1 MQAKF
6 AKKVNFFWAQ
16 PSVATPPSPFLPCK
30 NGGRAFRRSAVR
42 SIPAVRLTARL
53 QSLAHP
59 RGRIAEAIDVCACA
73 HVRIY
78 YGQSKNKIHCPVR
91 KNHVGQGELQETAG
105 NHPPHRPRDGNRRP
119 HLARYY
125 QSMMDIDFE
134 CAHGGA
140 LKSKIRNEVSDA
152 HKNSRM
158 VFLCASSSSACTICL
173 AKGCRSSPR

>member
-1 MQAKF
+1 MLSHFPNNASKICKKSEFFF
-6 AKKVNFFWAQ
+6 ANSFRIFCTFLQIKAY
-16 PSVATPPSPFLPCK
+16 PSL
-30 NGGRAFRRSAVR
+30 RS
-42 SIPAVRLTARL
+42 
-53 QSLAHP
+53 
-59 RGRIAEAIDVCACA
+59 GRIAEVIDVCACA

-78 YGQSKNKIHCPVR
+78 YGQSKNKIHRPVR
-91 KNHVGQGELQETAG
+91 ENHVGQGELQETAG

-119 HLARYY
+119 KLARYY

-158 VFLCASSSSACTICL
+158 VFLCASSSSACMICL
-173 AKGCRSSPR
+173 TRGCRSSPR

>member
-59 RGRIAEAIDVCACA
+59 RGLVAEAIDVCACA
-73 HVRIY
+73 QVRIY

-91 KNHVGQGELQETAG
+91 ENHVGQGELQEAAG
-105 NHPPHRPRDGNRRP
+105 NHPPHRPRD
-119 HLARYY
+119 Y
-125 QSMMDIDFE
+125 QAMMDIDFE

-140 LKSKIRNEVSDA
+140 LKGKIRNEVSDA

-158 VFLCASSSSACTICL
+158 VFLCASSSSACMICL
-173 AKGCRSSPR
+173 TRGCRSSPR